1 MECRWLMGCHGSHFS
16 CSLFGLPQRA
26 NKLPAASRHLS
37 GIQPLTRR
45 LCSIFIDL
53 KESAQG
59 GDKKK
64 GGKEGS
70 SRPTLTRASKDS
82 VRRLLSRGQLARTPA
97 VCERLASS
105 ARAANGS
112 RAAATVTHPAII
124 GPDKGAHHQHGP
136 DKHYSQMT
144 AYRSVLATV

>member
-1 MECRWLMGCHGSHFS
+1 MGCHGSHFS
-16 CSLFGLPQRA
+16 CSLFGLPHRA
-26 NKLPAASRHLS
+26 NKLPGVSRHLS

-53 KESAQG
+53 KESAPG

-64 GGKEGS
+64 KVGGPGGKGGS